1 MLPANGVLQKQ
12 SEKGGKGRSLGALL
26 ERNSQ
31 PVPPRTMQSLRFL
44 SSVASDLPPR
54 GFHSRSPASFQL
66 QNVLQKVATIWKHHL
81 FWEKQEEID
90 SCLIS
95 PLPPCSP
102 LPAPPHR
109 SDIGK
114 KKKSPTGSVV
124 RGRGR
129 PGAGRRRWLRAP
141 QSRAAAARGP
151 HEWLLQPRPREAE
164 PRPDKEPHL
173 HGRPGL
179 AGSGQA
185 GRTSSRGVSQALLCP
200 KSGR

>member
-1 MLPANGVLQKQ
+1 VTLQQHRPHSPMLPANGVLQKQ

-114 KKKSPTGSVV
+114 KKKIPNRISCKRKGKTRSGEEAVAESAAE
-124 RGRGR
+124 
-129 PGAGRRRWLRAP
+129 PGCCSARAP
-141 QSRAAAARGP
+141 
-151 HEWLLQPRPREAE
+151 
-164 PRPDKEPHL
+164 
-173 HGRPGL
+173 
-179 AGSGQA
+179 
-185 GRTSSRGVSQALLCP
+185 
-200 KSGR
+200 